1 MLHSKSALC
10 PTAQLKSPELQQ
22 QRQRTSS
29 SSSSSSS
36 LSSSSDSSSPQRTT
50 LSTACSRGTWVNR
63 RHQHRDLQRR
73 ATTHSRL
80 RASSHIN
87 CKCNGSPAHPHQFPL
102 PPSQRH
108 RRRWGAR
115 ARQRA
120 ACPSRLQQSGAG
132 RAVAGMRATIL
143 GRPTGAPTCS
153 ANQAAW
159 ALLAGTHPGGS
170 QTARQV
176 EWGRSGQGS

>member
-50 LSTACSRGTWVNR
+50 LSTACSRGTTVNR

-73 ATTHSRL
+73 ATTHSR
-80 RASSHIN
+80 IN